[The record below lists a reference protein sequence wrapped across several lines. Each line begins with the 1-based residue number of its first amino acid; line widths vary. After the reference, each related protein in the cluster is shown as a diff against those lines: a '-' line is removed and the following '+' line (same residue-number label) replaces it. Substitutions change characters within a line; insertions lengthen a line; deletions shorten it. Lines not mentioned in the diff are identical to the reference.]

1 MREAAV
7 EPVSASVSTAV
18 EDLARA
24 DWYALLAALFRA
36 PPAAA
41 LLARIAA
48 ADPARG
54 EPDTEL
60 GRAFAQFARACA
72 TADADTVRAEY
83 DAVFVGV
90 GRPEVFVNAS
100 YYLAGFLHERPLADL
115 REHLAGIGLAR
126 SAQWS
131 QTEDHA
137 ASLFEVM
144 RFLIV
149 EADPPAGG
157 LPAQREFF
165 ERFVGPWFE
174 RLCDALEQA
183 QGTGFYRHVGRLA
196 GAFLTIERQA
206 FDFDS

>member
-1 MREAAV
+1 MQRAAV
-7 EPVSASVSTAV
+7 DPVRVRMPPAA
-18 EDLARA
+18 EDVARA
-24 DWYALLAALFRA
+24 DWYALLAALLQA
-36 PPAAA
+36 PPDAA

-48 ADPARG
+48 AGALPDG
-54 EPDTEL
+54 GDTEL
-60 GRAFAQFARACA
+60 GQAFAQLARACA
-72 TADADTVRAEY
+72 SAGEDAVRAEY
-83 DAVFVGV
+83 DAVFIGV
-90 GRPEVFVNAS
+90 GKPEVFVNGS

-149 EADPPAGG
+149 EADPAARG
-157 LPAQREFF
+157 LTAQREFF

-174 RLCDALEQA
+174 RMCDALEQA
-183 QGTGFYRHVGRLA
+183 QGTVFYRHVGRLA
-196 GAFLTIERQA
+196 RVFLAIERQA